1 MMKIRGD
8 TMYFTEPTV
17 FIDVTFQNKPI
28 DNDSE
33 YAKSVAK
40 GLRYLAER
48 IEQLAKEGYQVV
60 SGDVYQTVRYR
71 MVFVGKS
78 ISVSSNSAIELNP
91 EMRKKLG
98 QPIAVLKLSVRNY
111 NCLKNAD
118 IRTVGQLVKRTE
130 SEMLRFRNVGKRTL
144 GEFKKVLAGMGLS
157 FGMKFM
163 TGLADGDFTA

>member
-1 MMKIRGD
+1 MIRIGGD
-8 TMYFTEPTV
+8 TMDSTESRV
-17 FIDVTFQNKPI
+17 FIDVTFQNEPI
-28 DNDSE
+28 EDDSD
-33 YAKSVAK
+33 YAKSVTK
-40 GLRYLAER
+40 GLRHLAER
-48 IEQLAKEGYQVV
+48 IEQLVREGYQIV

-78 ISVSSNSAIELNP
+78 VPVSAAAVELTP
-91 EMRKKLG
+91 ELSKKLG

-144 GEFKKVLAGMGLS
+144 GKFREAITKIGLN
-157 FGMKFM
+157 FGMN
-163 TGLADGDFTA
+163 L